1 MNMMTVS
8 HYLKVLRL
16 PAAAKALPNLLRE
29 TQDGDLTH
37 LEFLSA
43 LLCQELDQRDE
54 NTVAR
59 RIKQACFPQ
68 VKTWRH
74 LTLV

>member
-29 TQDGDLTH
+29 TLGRN
-37 LEFLSA
+37 LSRPGHDH
-43 LLCQELDQRDE
+43 CYD
-54 NTVAR
+54 
-59 RIKQACFPQ
+59 
-68 VKTWRH
+68 
-74 LTLV
+74 